1 VNHSFWY
8 FLKNKKD
15 KFSVLNQGLG
25 CYCFD
30 VWLLQLLKL
39 RPQLTGQFHDEF
51 ISELKQG
58 FESEMTGLVKQ
69 AMYNANNI
77 LKLNVRLKFDIKFG
91 QNYAEVH

>member
-1 VNHSFWY
+1 
-8 FLKNKKD
+8 L
-15 KFSVLNQGLG
+15 VLFEEQKGQVQCFKSRVGLLLP
-25 CYCFD
+25 D